1 MREHLRGNLV
11 AYLALFVALGGTGAY
26 AASKIDSGDIKDNSI
41 KGKDIRTGQVAGSD
55 LRDDSAT
62 GADVANG
69 SLDGSD
75 VKDGGLTG
83 ADIADKSVGGGKID
97 PATKVPNADMLDG
110 HGSTRYGVGLQM
122 GRADLLSNGGNV
134 RFPIG
139 ITASDTGLLA
149 VSPETLEL
157 RDFTAVATGLEENN
171 DSITIEL
178 EGEDPNSASFC
189 QLTTDTGNGAPEC
202 HLQSSSQF
210 EIPAQKQW
218 GIRFTGANLD
228 GDESVTFSYR
238 SVR

>member
-55 LRDDSAT
+55 LRDESAT

-69 SLDGSD
+69 SLDGAD

-122 GRADLLSNGGNV
+122 GVATKLDGAGSHFRLPVGTTTDADDGHKA
-134 RFPIG
+134 I
-139 ITASDTGLLA
+139 
-149 VSPETLEL
+149 SPETLEL
-157 RDFTAVATGLEENN
+157 RDFTAKAHDLEPTETVAIEFDGATGTPLLCN
-171 DSITIEL
+171 L
-178 EGEDPNSASFC
+178 
-189 QLTTDTGNGAPEC
+189 TDTASSC
-202 HLQSSSQF
+202 HLASNVQH
-210 EIPAQKQW
+210 EIPNQGEWSLK
-218 GIRFTGANLD
+218 FTGTNLD
-228 GDESVTFSYR
+228 ADDYVTFSYR
-238 SVR
+238 AVR